1 MKREIWSQLLFT
13 SLILVFGTMSF
24 AQGGGYTI
32 GDYSSYYSFDGNMG
46 PGSKKS
52 DQSDSSCD
60 NSISNANR
68 AFAQFMTDLKGKA
81 YQWSLN
87 SDIDAVGEVSYF
99 LKTNCKTKNLDLINA
114 GQTGLN
120 ATQDRAC
127 EVLMGMLT
135 KVLEEREATS
145 FRGGFEGG
153 IKLVGKS
160 RRLAKYLGDD
170 CKPTLV
176 IREENANNT
185 QVTKYFDPSTTG
197 AGGGESGTLD
207 QTANLQVFAI
217 NQTTV
222 LANDT
227 MPVTLDV
234 SEDAKIESQ
243 EVVTTNLRPILKKA
257 EDIGE
262 GNLFIIDTIKYF

>member
-1 MKREIWSQLLFT
+1 
-13 SLILVFGTMSF
+13 MSF
-24 AQGGGYTI
+24 AQGPPGGYTV

-46 PGSKKS
+46 PGSKKTG
-52 DQSDSSCD
+52 SDSSCD

-120 ATQDRAC
+120 KTQDRAC

-176 IREENANNT
+176 IREEKENST
-185 QVTKYFDPSTTG
+185 QVTEYFDPSTTG
-197 AGGGESGTLD
+197 AGGSGGGQTTTSPSQSTSTSALD
-207 QTANLQVFAI
+207 QTANLQVLDI
-217 NQTTV
+217 NQTV
-222 LANDT
+222 LTNG
-227 MPVTLDV
+227 TLEVPIDIIDIP
-234 SEDAKIESQ
+234 EDIKIESP
-243 EVVTTNLRPILKKA
+243 TNLRPVLKKA
-257 EDIGE
+257 ENIGE
-262 GNLFIIDTIKYF
+262 GNLFIIDALNNF